1 MLLLGVGMVSPK
13 LQFNGFLFNG
23 KSAHKQPVRIVLTPF
38 NIILTVQGKSAI
50 SWPYSDIRWAAET
63 SPFHIERDIKFPVES
78 LEILVVDDLDFYE
91 NCRRIAPGDFSRTAL
106 KNYFKWKIFSAGILS
121 LLLVFYGAFKFFPNY
136 FIDQVVDKIPVE
148 WEETLGDTVL
158 TTFPVEKNP
167 DPKVIALL
175 TDILRLLKQ
184 SKGEEAPYNLKV
196 YILPTEKINALALPG
211 GNIIIFQGL
220 LKIAES
226 PEELAGVLA
235 HEAQHIFLRHSTRG
249 ILRNLASGLLLAMVL
264 GDANTVMEIAIN
276 IAGQFNTLGFS
287 RKMETE
293 ADIKGV
299 EMMLDAKINPQGMF
313 SIFKKLMKEE
323 LKLEG
328 NKKNTST
335 SKYFYN
341 IFSYMSTHPSVKS
354 RLNNLEVLIAN
365 NSEKLWIPLYPNLN
379 WNEIKPID
387 R

>member
-1 MLLLGVGMVSPK
+1 MVSPK
-13 LQFNGFLFNG
+13 LKFNGFLFNG

-50 SWPYSDIRWAAET
+50 SWPYSDIRWAAVT
-63 SPFHIERDIKFPVES
+63 PPFHIERDINFPVQN
-78 LEILVVDDLDFYE
+78 LEILVVDEPDFYK
-91 NCRRIAPGDFSRTAL
+91 NCQRIAPSDFSRTAL

-121 LLLVFYGAFKFFPNY
+121 LFLMFYGALYFFPNY
-136 FIDQVVDKIPVE
+136 FVDQVVDKIPVE
-148 WEETLGDTVL
+148 WEEKLGDAIL
-158 TTFPVEKNP
+158 STFPVEKKP

-184 SKGEEAPYNLKV
+184 SKAEETPYNLKI
-196 YILPTEKINALALPG
+196 YILSTEKINALALPG
-211 GNIIIFQGL
+211 GNIIIFEGL
-220 LKIAES
+220 LKIADS

-235 HEAQHIFLRHSTRG
+235 HEAQHIFLKHSTRG
-249 ILRNLASGLLLAMVL
+249 ILRNLASGLLMTLVL

-276 IAGQFNTLGFS
+276 IAGQLNTLGFS

-313 SIFKKLMKEE
+313 SIVKKLMKEE

-335 SKYFYN
+335 SKYFYE
-341 IFSYMSTHPSVKS
+341 IFSYMSTHPSAKS
-354 RLNNLEVLIAN
+354 RLNKLEALIAN
-365 NSEKLWIPLYPNLN
+365 NSEKLFIPLYPNSN
-379 WNEIKPID
+379 WNEIKPRD
-387 R
+387 